1 VQAAG
6 LVETLKGAGPF
17 TVFAPTDEAF
27 AKLPAGTVESLL
39 KPENKEKLVAV
50 LTYHVVPGKVMAAD
64 VVKLTEAPTVQGSKA
79 KVKVADGTVMI
90 DNAKVVK
97 TDIETSN
104 GVIHV
109 IDAVILPSTDNIP
122 ATATKAGKFKTLL
135 TAAQAAG
142 LVEALSGN
150 VALTVFA
157 PTDEAF
163 AKLPAGT
170 VESLLKPEN
179 KAKLAAVLKL
189 HVVAGRVYS
198 NDLLA
203 KKEATSLQGETLK
216 ATVTGGKAFV
226 NGAGL
231 VATDIEASNGVI
243 HVIDTVILP
252 TPAAKPLSAIHHE
265 TYQTVSSVCPT
276 TGRVTHHRVRVVHSR

>member
-1 VQAAG
+1 MASAPKDTSTENIARIAAGTEATQTVTRLVIQAG
-6 LVETLKGAGPF
+6 LVSTLTSPGPF

-109 IDAVILPSTDNIP
+109 IDAVILPP
-122 ATATKAGKFKTLL
+122 AGK
-135 TAAQAAG
+135 
-142 LVEALSGN
+142 
-150 VALTVFA
+150 
-157 PTDEAF
+157 
-163 AKLPAGT
+163 
-170 VESLLKPEN
+170 
-179 KAKLAAVLKL
+179 
-189 HVVAGRVYS
+189 
-198 NDLLA
+198 
-203 KKEATSLQGETLK
+203 
-216 ATVTGGKAFV
+216 
-226 NGAGL
+226 
-231 VATDIEASNGVI
+231 
-243 HVIDTVILP
+243 
-252 TPAAKPLSAIHHE
+252 
-265 TYQTVSSVCPT
+265 
-276 TGRVTHHRVRVVHSR
+276 